1 MPILGAWLVMQV
13 QQHGVPTVP
22 GSNGGS
28 LNSSNESR
36 NWSNSWRRPRG
47 PRNVKPPCSP
57 RERPSGDPKKPGR
70 KSGANYGPKAHRPLP
85 EQKPDEIIDVPLP
98 EQCPECGGQADEDH
112 IDQQFQVEIPS
123 QPIVR
128 RFDIQGLLD
137 EAFGISLSR
146 GGAAQVVLRVADWR
160 SGWTVCSKGTSRIT
174 ATASF
179 KSTWLGIA
187 IRS

>member
-1 MPILGAWLVMQV
+1 MAGDASTTARCPNCARL
-13 QQHGVPTVP
+13 
-22 GSNGGS
+22 
-28 LNSSNESR
+28 E
-36 NWSNSWRRPRG
+36 RRIAELEQRVAQLEQLLEKATRAQKRQAAPFSKGTPKR
-47 PRNVKPPCSP
+47 
-57 RERPSGDPKKPGR
+57 DPKKPGR
-70 KSGANYGPKAHRPLP
+70 KPGVNYGPKAHRPLP

-160 SGWTVCSKGTSRIT
+160 SGWTVCWKGTSRIT